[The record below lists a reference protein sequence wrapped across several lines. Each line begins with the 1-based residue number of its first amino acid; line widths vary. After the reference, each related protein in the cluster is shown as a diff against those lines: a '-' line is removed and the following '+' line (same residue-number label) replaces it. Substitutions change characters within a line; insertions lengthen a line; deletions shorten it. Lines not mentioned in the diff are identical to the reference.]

1 MRVAANRNT
10 ASALDPRLLGLA
22 DALPRQQ
29 RRQIRHIG
37 ASASGHVDDFP
48 RGAFHGDFHVRGPHH
63 EPVAVILH
71 MEQRYGFEQGI
82 AHGDGLDRLKAG
94 GSQRVADKRLLHQV
108 KDDDHVASRTQFG
121 GRPFDL
127 HGKPRF
133 PQYPFGPDD
142 LARMLEN
149 EKAVF
154 RGCAGRRGSPFPGLR
169 LKHFG

>member
-1 MRVAANRNT
+1 
-10 ASALDPRLLGLA
+10 
-22 DALPRQQ
+22 
-29 RRQIRHIG
+29 
-37 ASASGHVDDFP
+37 
-48 RGAFHGDFHVRGPHH
+48 
-63 EPVAVILH
+63 

-94 GSQRVADKRLLHQV
+94 GSQRVANKRLLHQV

-154 RGCAGRRGSPFPGLR
+154 RGCAGRRGSPFPGLP

>member
-1 MRVAANRNT
+1 MIM
-10 ASALDPRLLGLA
+10 SHP
-22 DALPRQQ
+22 
-29 RRQIRHIG
+29 
-37 ASASGHVDDFP
+37 
-48 RGAFHGDFHVRGPHH
+48 VR
-63 EPVAVILH
+63 
-71 MEQRYGFEQGI
+71 
-82 AHGDGLDRLKAG
+82 
-94 GSQRVADKRLLHQV
+94 S
-108 KDDDHVASRTQFG
+108 S

-154 RGCAGRRGSPFPGLR
+154 RGCGGRREAPSGAS